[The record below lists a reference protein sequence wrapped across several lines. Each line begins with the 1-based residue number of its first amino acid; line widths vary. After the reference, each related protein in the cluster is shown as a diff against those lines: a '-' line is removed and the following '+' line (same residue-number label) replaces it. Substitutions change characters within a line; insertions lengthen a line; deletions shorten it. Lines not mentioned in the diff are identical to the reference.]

1 MTMVCTAVLGF
12 VLAGASPP
20 GAAVAGTATL
30 ELTLRQGEMV
40 DVPDANLTIEV
51 KSVSDPE
58 KHGCLGGPIGC
69 PGRARLRLTRGTES
83 QEVALVA
90 PRLAGGT
97 RARSARTVVY
107 GFKLFLASV
116 DGEKITLRLEK
127 AVD

>member
-1 MTMVCTAVLGF
+1 MTIVSTVVLGL
-12 VLAGASPP
+12 VLAGAGPR
-20 GAAVAGTATL
+20 GAVAGASPV
-30 ELTLRQGEMV
+30 ELTLRQGETV
-40 DVPDANLTIEV
+40 EVPEADLTIEV

-69 PGRARLRLTRGTES
+69 PGRARLRVTRGTDS

-97 RARSARTVVY
+97 RARLAKTVIY
-107 GFKLFLASV
+107 GFKLFLTSV